1 MKKQGVLTVA
11 AIGLLTILVIGGYAA
26 AGSGKDRVDA
36 ADMSGYFE
44 GAPGGPVSS
53 AASGSFEA
61 DIDDAAREIHF
72 TLSYSG
78 LEGDIRQAHIHFGQR
93 SVNGGISIW
102 LCETAANPRP
112 LGSPD
117 VPDCPQSGTVEATV
131 GAAHV
136 VGPTGQGIAAG
147 EFEEIVAAIR
157 AGRAYAN
164 VHSSKFPGG
173 EVRGQINDRDQRDD

>member
-1 MKKQGVLTVA
+1 MKKF
-11 AIGLLTILVIGGYAA
+11 GLLAGFTAALGVILAMGSYAI
-26 AGSGKDRVDA
+26 AGSAPDNVK
-36 ADMSGYFE
+36 ADSMTGYLE

-53 AASGSFEA
+53 VATGEFEA
-61 DIDDAAREIHF
+61 TIDDEARTIHY

-78 LEGDIRQAHIHFGQR
+78 LEGDVRQSHIHFGQR

-112 LGSPD
+112 VGSPD
-117 VPDCPQSGTVEATV
+117 VPDCPQSGTVDFTV
-131 GAAHV
+131 GATHV
-136 VGPTGQGIAAG
+136 VGPAAQGIAAE

-173 EVRGQINDRDQRDD
+173 EIRGQINDDDQRDT

>member
-1 MKKQGVLTVA
+1 MKKF
-11 AIGLLTILVIGGYAA
+11 GLLAALIAALGVILAMGSYAV
-26 AGSGKDRVDA
+26 AGSSKDNVK
-36 ADMSGYFE
+36 ADSMTGYLE

-53 AASGSFEA
+53 AATGEFEA
-61 DIDDAAREIHF
+61 TIDDEARTIHY

-78 LEGDIRQAHIHFGQR
+78 LEGDVRQSHIHFGQR

-112 LGSPD
+112 VGSPD
-117 VPDCPQSGTVEATV
+117 VPDCPQSGTVDSTV
-131 GAAHV
+131 TANHV
-136 VGPTGQGIAAG
+136 VGPAGQGIAGG

-173 EVRGQINDRDQRDD
+173 EIRGQINDGNERDD

>member
-1 MKKQGVLTVA
+1 MKKLGVLTAA
-11 AIGLLTILVIGGYAA
+11 AIGLLAVLAIGSYAV
-26 AGSGKDRVDA
+26 AGSGKDEVKADA
-36 ADMSGYFE
+36 MTGYLE

-53 AASGSFEA
+53 VASGAFEA
-61 DIDDAAREIHF
+61 TIDDEAREIHF

-78 LEGDIRQAHIHFGQR
+78 LEADVRQAHIHFGQR

-102 LCETAANPRP
+102 LCETATNPRP
-112 LGSPD
+112 VGSPD

-131 GAAHV
+131 GADHV

-164 VHSSKFPGG
+164 VHSAKFPGG
-173 EVRGQINDRDQRDD
+173 EIRGQINDDDQRDD

>member
-1 MKKQGVLTVA
+1 MIVGALAVLAV
-11 AIGLLTILVIGGYAA
+11 GSYATA
-26 AGSGKDRVDA
+26 DSGKKNVSA
-36 ADMSGYFE
+36 GPMSGYLE

-53 AASGSFEA
+53 VATGSFEA
-61 DIDDAAREIHF
+61 TIDDAASEIHF

-78 LEGDIRQAHIHFGQR
+78 LEGDVRQSHIHFGQR

-112 LGSPD
+112 VGSPD
-117 VPDCPQSGTVEATV
+117 VPDCPQSGTVDSTV
-131 GAAHV
+131 GADHV
-136 VGPTGQGIAAG
+136 VGPAGQGIAGG
-147 EFEEIVAAIR
+147 EFDEIVAAIR

-173 EVRGQINDRDQRDD
+173 EIRGQIDDDDQHDD

>member
-1 MKKQGVLTVA
+1 MKKLGVLTAA
-11 AIGLLTILVIGGYAA
+11 AIGLLAVLAIGSYAV
-26 AGSGKDRVDA
+26 AGSSTDNVKADA
-36 ADMSGYFE
+36 MTGYLE

-53 AASGSFEA
+53 AAIGEFEA
-61 DIDDAAREIHF
+61 EIDDEAQEIHF

-78 LEGDIRQAHIHFGQR
+78 LEGDVRQAHIHFGQR

-112 LGSPD
+112 VGSPD
-117 VPDCPQSGTVEATV
+117 VPDCPQSGTVEFTV
-131 GAAHV
+131 TDDHV
-136 VGPTGQGIAAG
+136 VGPAGQGIAAG
-147 EFEEIVAAIR
+147 EFGEIVAAIR

-173 EVRGQINDRDQRDD
+173 EVRGQINDADQRDE